1 MKWYADDS
9 DIKTIKDLKIPNMIL
24 LGGIAVSHENER
36 LLRETVENAKS
47 TFCNKRLPIKWNFK
61 DLKLKFSEQGNLHHY
76 EQMMTQMFDI
86 RRAIFDA
93 VSEVEFTIIVSAVL
107 GYSSNKKVLMDLK
120 SDLSRHVFANGL
132 MRFSQHVKECN
143 PDRAEVVLD
152 WPDGNI
158 SKPFD
163 IEYAHAY
170 SHGKSKDGIYYM
182 SGSLES
188 LKFNDSISYTRMPY
202 STLMQLS
209 DIVIGVTREFIQHA
223 LDEEKSGHGIKL
235 LSTIAPKFRGYPNN
249 VIGRGISVNKQATT
263 TRKSIER
270 KFKEL
275 YCTGS

>member
-9 DIKTIKDLKIPNMIL
+9 DIKTIKDLKVPNMIL
-24 LGGIAVSHENER
+24 LGGVAVSHENEL
-36 LLRETVENAKS
+36 LLREAVENAKS
-47 TFCNKRLPIKWNFK
+47 KFGNKRLPVKWNFK
-61 DLKLKFSEQGNLHHY
+61 DLKTKYGEQGHSHHH
-76 EQMMTQMFDI
+76 ERMMAQMFDI

-107 GYSSNKKVLMDLK
+107 GYSSDKKILMDLK
-120 SDLSRHVFANGL
+120 SDLSRHVFSNGL

-143 PDRAEVVLD
+143 PGRAEVVLD

-170 SHGKSKDGIYYM
+170 SHGKSKDGISYM

-188 LKFNDSISYTRMPY
+188 LKFNDSISYTRMPH

-235 LSTIAPKFRGYPNN
+235 SYN
-249 VIGRGISVNKQATT
+249 
-263 TRKSIER
+263 
-270 KFKEL
+270 
-275 YCTGS
+275 